1 MGTII
6 SNNAQVEG
14 ENMGWIKKRFF
25 HIFMILL
32 VLVVAV
38 VIFIY
43 RDRVAELGNYGYLGI
58 FLISVTCSATI
69 ILPVPG
75 MLLIF
80 ALGAVFNPVLVGL
93 VAAVGGTIGEAT
105 GYMLGHSGRRLLPSN
120 KIFIRTER
128 WMRRWG
134 TMTIFIFA
142 LVPPLPIDIV
152 GIVAG
157 TLHFPIWKFFLACL
171 FGKALLYT
179 GMAFAAAWG
188 LEAVLQYFGW

>member
-1 MGTII
+1 MGTVI
-6 SNNAQVEG
+6 SNNEQVEE

-25 HIFMILL
+25 HILMILL

-38 VIFIY
+38 IIFIY
-43 RDRVAELGNYGYLGI
+43 RDRVAELGNYSYLGV

-69 ILPVPG
+69 ILPMPG

-80 ALGAVFNPVLVGL
+80 ALGAIFNPVLVGL
-93 VAAVGGTIGEAT
+93 VSAAGGTIGEAT

-120 KIFIRTER
+120 KISIRTER

-134 TMTIFIFA
+134 TATIFIFA

-157 TLHFPIWKFFLACL
+157 TLRFPVWKFFLACL

-179 GMAFAAAWG
+179 GMAFAGARG
-188 LEAVLQYFGW
+188 LEAVLRYFGW

>member
-1 MGTII
+1 MD
-6 SNNAQVEG
+6 
-14 ENMGWIKKRFF
+14 KKEVF
-25 HIFMILL
+25 HILMILL

-69 ILPVPG
+69 ILPIPG
-75 MLLIF
+75 MLLVF
-80 ALGAVFNPVLVGL
+80 SLGAVFNSVLVGL
-93 VAAVGGTIGEAT
+93 VAATGGTIGEAT
-105 GYMLGHSGRRLLPSN
+105 GYMLGRSGRKLFPSN
-120 KIFIRTER
+120 GVFTGTER
-128 WMRRWG
+128 WMRKWG
-134 TMTIFIFA
+134 TMTIFIFG

-152 GIVAG
+152 GIIAG

-179 GMAFAAAWG
+179 GMALTGAWG